1 MNKPEWFELT
11 EKDGGKTH
19 FEVKR
24 GLKSFVLA
32 IPLLA
37 IGAGVVFAQTSN
49 ESPAAA
55 ETATVA
61 SAAPTVTPSVTQ
73 SVAPSV
79 TSAVVPAKPSIATP
93 PTLTGDDYDDED
105 GDNRNHKRGERN
117 HDDDDEGD
125 DD

>member
-24 GLKSFVLA
+24 GLKSFALA

-49 ESPAAA
+49 ESPATA
-55 ETATVA
+55 EETTIAVA
-61 SAAPTVTPSVTQ
+61 SAAPSVTQ
-73 SVAPSV
+73 S
-79 TSAVVPAKPSIATP
+79 TKPSITSTVAQPKATIGTP
-93 PTLTGDDYDDED
+93 PLPPTGGDDED
-105 GDNRNHKRGERN
+105 EDDDRDHKRGERN
-117 HDDDDEGD
+117 HDDEED

>member
-24 GLKSFVLA
+24 GLKSFALA

-37 IGAGVVFAQTSN
+37 IGAGVVFAQSSN
-49 ESPAAA
+49 EAPSKI
-55 ETATVA
+55 ESVTATA
-61 SAAPTVTPSVTQ
+61 SAQPSITAQLSVPAPTQ
-73 SVAPSV
+73 
-79 TSAVVPAKPSIATP
+79 PSIAKP
-93 PTLTGDDYDDED
+93 PIG
-105 GDNRNHKRGERN
+105 GG
-117 HDDDDEGD
+117 DDDEFEGEHRRGEHREGGEHEDFGD

>member
-24 GLKSFVLA
+24 GLKSFALA

-49 ESPAAA
+49 ESPATA
-55 ETATVA
+55 EETTIAVA
-61 SAAPTVTPSVTQ
+61 SAAPSVTQ
-73 SVAPSV
+73 SAQ
-79 TSAVVPAKPSIATP
+79 PSITSKVAQPKAAIGTP
-93 PTLTGDDYDDED
+93 PLPPTGADED
-105 GDNRNHKRGERN
+105 DRDHKRGKRH
-117 HDDDDEGD
+117 HDDDEED

>member
-24 GLKSFVLA
+24 GLRSFALA

-37 IGAGVVFAQTSN
+37 IGAGVVFAQASN
-49 ESPAAA
+49 ESPATA
-55 ETATVA
+55 EETTLAVA
-61 SAAPTVTPSVTQ
+61 SAAPSVTPSIT
-73 SVAPSV
+73 SKVAQPK
-79 TSAVVPAKPSIATP
+79 AAIGTP
-93 PTLTGDDYDDED
+93 PLPPTAA
-105 GDNRNHKRGERN
+105 
-117 HDDDDEGD
+117 DDDDEYENDDEED